1 MKIQSQIKSNHFEQ
15 CLEAGSKFNRNIC
28 LQKDM
33 TRTRLQILASCC
45 HFFLH
50 SSFDFCCD
58 IIHLVNCEVQYSEA
72 MSRLRMLHSLVRNS
86 MQTRRK
92 TQGLTDW
99 GLLFPSFTE
108 YMLDCLLCNRHC
120 GHWGEN

>member
-1 MKIQSQIKSNHFEQ
+1 MSQQ
-15 CLEAGSKFNRNIC
+15 
-28 LQKDM
+28 
-33 TRTRLQILASCC
+33 
-45 HFFLH
+45 
-50 SSFDFCCD
+50 
-58 IIHLVNCEVQYSEA
+58 VNCEVQYSEA

-108 YMLDCLLCNRHC
+108 YILDCLLCNRHC
-120 GHWGEN
+120 GHWGENSERTVLPDGVIVPALAGGGAGVVNW